1 MDNRATMED
10 ARDSGSAPGAA
21 AEADSTRGRAAG
33 FDAQAYHDLSRLI
46 ERLHRRFLDVLRT
59 ELNHLEIND
68 INAVQCLLL
77 SNIGDEEINVR
88 NLMEKGYYLGSNASY
103 NIKKLVEAGYLNQ
116 ERSPH
121 DRRSTI
127 LRLSEKGLSMCAQI
141 RAAEDKL
148 AATLSDSNLDLD
160 TTLDSLLKVERV
172 WADRIRYGS

>member
-1 MDNRATMED
+1 MDNRGSMVEG
-10 ARDSGSAPGAA
+10 RDVTGTAPGPSESDNATGQVS
-21 AEADSTRGRAAG
+21 ADGG
-33 FDAQAYHDLSRLI
+33 QAYYELTRLI

-59 ELNHLEIND
+59 ELTRLEIND

-77 SNIGDEEINVR
+77 SNIGEEEINVR

-127 LRLSEKGLSMCAQI
+127 LRLSEKGLEMCQRI
-141 RAAEDKL
+141 RKAEDNL
-148 AATLSDSNLDLD
+148 AAVMNDNNVDMDAALATLQS
-160 TTLDSLLKVERV
+160 VERV